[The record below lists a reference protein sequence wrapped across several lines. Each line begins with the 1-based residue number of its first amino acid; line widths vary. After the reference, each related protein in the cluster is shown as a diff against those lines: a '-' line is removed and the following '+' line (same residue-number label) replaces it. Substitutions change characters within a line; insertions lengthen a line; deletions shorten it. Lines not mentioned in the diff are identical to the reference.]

1 MEALLH
7 TMQLRNN
14 SCRVLFGMDLFD
26 SLLLPHDDVK
36 VLIGNGDFTVA
47 IFDVMLGHQLE
58 ILKQNVKTE

>member
-7 TMQLRNN
+7 TMQLQNN

-26 SLLLPHDDVK
+26 SFLFPHDDVK

-47 IFDVMLGHQLE
+47 IFDVMLGH
-58 ILKQNVKTE
+58 

>member
-14 SCRVLFGMDLFD
+14 SCIVLFGMDLFD